1 MRPQISFIAQSRF
14 YSPAFNSAI
23 FDGPLRIYFAQFQ
36 EPQALKL
43 YFVAQQ
49 RLQELY
55 AKIREQFRKT
65 GVNIFVM
72 LYPSAESFTMSFGDL
87 SDDESVHVERLGVDY
102 VIGVRGPVTD
112 VDVER
117 IYSRIEAVALSLAD
131 QLPDQS
137 IELGATVD
145 GASEH
150 GGDPT
155 LTVDDHV

>member
-1 MRPQISFIAQSRF
+1 MPPQISFIAQSRY

-36 EPQALKL
+36 EAQALKI

-55 AKIREQFRKT
+55 SKIRERFRRT

-87 SDDESVHVERLGVDY
+87 NETENVQIERLGVDY
-102 VIGVRGPVTD
+102 VIGVRGPITD
-112 VDVER
+112 QDMDR
-117 IYSRIEAVALSLAD
+117 IYGHIETVALSLSE
-131 QLPDQS
+131 QS
-137 IELGATVD
+137 ESMPGEV
-145 GASEH
+145 
-150 GGDPT
+150 
-155 LTVDDHV
+155 VV